1 MNKSEVNAGDWEVDL
16 TGGEMRVYV
25 GIDMAKDKFDYCAM
39 DRENNV
45 LCAGSNCSNNRNEF
59 QKFSETVNALRMT
72 GVMLSIGME
81 STGIYHLPLYNYLST
96 EGYRVRILNGLEV
109 RGMKKARVRKTSND
123 TIDAQL
129 IARYLM
135 VNEANDSFAYP
146 KELENLRELITAYD
160 VVNCKIRTT
169 KNNIIRVMEM
179 LFSGLSSIIEIND
192 DTIVMLERCKTP
204 DEFISAGKDIIMQ
217 YVTPRKSERILRAAE
232 ISPRQMNSREASII
246 EMSSLIRI
254 LRVLNEEKKKIEDS
268 MSVDSAIR
276 DHVIGSIPGIG
287 PVTGSIIIGKIGDI
301 NRFESAEKLVAF
313 AGMDPVIK
321 ESGKK
326 RSERSISK
334 RGDPLLRSAI
344 YLSTLAAIRSNPV
357 IYKFYHRKTDG
368 GMPRQK
374 ALVAA
379 SRKQCHIIWSVW
391 HNNRPFEVP
400 EKFKTN
406 TE

>member
-1 MNKSEVNAGDWEVDL
+1 
-16 TGGEMRVYV
+16 
-25 GIDMAKDKFDYCAM
+25 
-39 DRENNV
+39 
-45 LCAGSNCSNNRNEF
+45 
-59 QKFSETVNALRMT
+59 MT
-72 GVMLSIGME
+72 G
-81 STGIYHLPLYNYLST
+81 
-96 EGYRVRILNGLEV
+96 
-109 RGMKKARVRKTSND
+109 
-123 TIDAQL
+123 
-129 IARYLM
+129 
-135 VNEANDSFAYP
+135 
-146 KELENLRELITAYD
+146 
-160 VVNCKIRTT
+160 
-169 KNNIIRVMEM
+169 
-179 LFSGLSSIIEIND
+179 
-192 DTIVMLERCKTP
+192 
-204 DEFISAGKDIIMQ
+204 
-217 YVTPRKSERILRAAE
+217 
-232 ISPRQMNSREASII
+232 
-246 EMSSLIRI
+246 
-254 LRVLNEEKKKIEDS
+254 
-268 MSVDSAIR
+268 DSAIR